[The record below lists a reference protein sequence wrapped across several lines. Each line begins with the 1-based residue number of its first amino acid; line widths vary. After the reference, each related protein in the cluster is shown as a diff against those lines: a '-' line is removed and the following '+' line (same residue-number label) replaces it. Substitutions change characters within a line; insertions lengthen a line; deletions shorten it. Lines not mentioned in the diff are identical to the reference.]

1 MGRPSSSS
9 GLLLPRDTALA
20 AVVPRTPDRR
30 SARRA
35 TDQRRP
41 TGLRSLRPSAWTPNH
56 ELVRRRRRACR
67 RARRRTVRRG
77 RMVGWGQV
85 RCRLRRSDTGAIDR
99 SRSRQRLPRRS
110 LRELPGGYDALAPE
124 DRQTAHLAEG
134 DPAAAVETVAA
145 RKAEWGHLL
154 RELPESFMDG
164 RTPPEGDRW
173 FFADPTRTR
182 PWFAAIAESFRQGT
196 IGYALEGRRRAPP
209 VGFQPRRHRDS
220 RPALPWRAGCRP
232 AARAPRLLDPHNS
245 LRRGQGLARCR
256 TPGHLEALAGG
267 SRICC
272 AERALSPPRRA
283 RFARTA
289 KFSGWNQ
296 TFRKPNACPG
306 AGVRPVRASRA
317 LLHGH
322 DGLGSEGIAPRL
334 SSVRTH
340 ASCRA
345 AASSPRA
352 MPGSFLR
359 DARPSVGPG
368 ARLLELS
375 CQREQGSSPRLPGRR
390 AERRSAFRRRRSR
403 PAPRRRLTEVIPDRR
418 RPAAAIRRER
428 GSSRSGCLASSSAT
442 PAR

>member
-272 AERALSPPRRA
+272 A
-283 RFARTA
+283 
-289 KFSGWNQ
+289 
-296 TFRKPNACPG
+296 
-306 AGVRPVRASRA
+306 VRAPVAASTGALRA
-317 LLHGH
+317 HCQVQWLEP
-322 DGLGSEGIAPRL
+322 DIPQTKRL
-334 SSVRTH
+334 S
-340 ASCRA
+340 
-345 AASSPRA
+345 
-352 MPGSFLR
+352 
-359 DARPSVGPG
+359 
-368 ARLLELS
+368 
-375 CQREQGSSPRLPGRR
+375 GR
-390 AERRSAFRRRRSR
+390 RRSA
-403 PAPRRRLTEVIPDRR
+403 L
-418 RPAAAIRRER
+418 
-428 GSSRSGCLASSSAT
+428 
-442 PAR
+442 

>member
-145 RKAEWGHLL
+145 RKASGDTFCASARSRSWTVAHL
-154 RELPESFMDG
+154 RRATAGSS
-164 RTPPEGDRW
+164 
-173 FFADPTRTR
+173 PTRPGRGPGSPRSPSPSGKARSATR
-182 PWFAAIAESFRQGT
+182 SRDVAALLPWGFSLADIE
-196 IGYALEGRRRAPP
+196 IP
-209 VGFQPRRHRDS
+209 VLLFHGEQDAGQPREH
-220 RPALPWRAGCRP
+220 
-232 AARAPRLLDPHNS
+232 LDFWI
-245 LRRGQGLARCR
+245 R
-256 TPGHLEALAGG
+256 TI
-267 SRICC
+267 RC
-272 AERALSPPRRA
+272 AEVRVWPDAGHQGISRHWREVLESVAPKGPCRRLD
-283 RFARTA
+283 
-289 KFSGWNQ
+289 G
-296 TFRKPNACPG
+296 
-306 AGVRPVRASRA
+306 RASRA
-317 LLHGH
+317 L
-322 DGLGSEGIAPRL
+322 P
-334 SSVRTH
+334 SSVVGTRHSANQTPV
-340 ASCRA
+340 RA
-345 AASSPRA
+345 P
-352 MPGSFLR
+352 
-359 DARPSVGPG
+359 
-368 ARLLELS
+368 
-375 CQREQGSSPRLPGRR
+375 
-390 AERRSAFRRRRSR
+390 AFG
-403 PAPRRRLTEVIPDRR
+403 L
-418 RPAAAIRRER
+418 
-428 GSSRSGCLASSSAT
+428 
-442 PAR
+442 